1 MKLERSQD
9 VVLLQAIHLILLRS
23 ALVSLITISYFE
35 GSGKGA
41 DPNRQPCRKAKELR
55 KERKLLKAAQDQV
68 IPPSVPFIRAVASCT
83 PADVANSVPPLE
95 ARRTATG
102 RQRIMCAE
110 PIIGKHTCSLASFSH
125 MCLFHGQQCHS

>member
-1 MKLERSQD
+1 MLYEIDCGCWEFFVKLERSQD

-41 DPNRQPCRKAKELR
+41 DPNRQPCRKAKEVR

-68 IPPSVPFIRAVASCT
+68 IPPAVHLLE
-83 PADVANSVPPLE
+83 PLLHVLLLTLLIVC
-95 ARRTATG
+95 R
-102 RQRIMCAE
+102 
-110 PIIGKHTCSLASFSH
+110 H
-125 MCLFHGQQCHS
+125 